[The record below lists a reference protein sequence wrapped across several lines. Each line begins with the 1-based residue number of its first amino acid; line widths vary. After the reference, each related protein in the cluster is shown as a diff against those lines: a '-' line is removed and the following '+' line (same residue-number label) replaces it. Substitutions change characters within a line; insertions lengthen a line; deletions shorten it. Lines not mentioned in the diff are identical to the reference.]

1 MRAVAR
7 EKKRGWRIAKEKTS
21 SKIDSVVS
29 LAASA
34 YHTVKNGAYIIDKPV
49 TLASNFSD
57 DRGGPPAWAEENLPA
72 VFRS

>member
-1 MRAVAR
+1 MGAVAL

-34 YHTVKNGAYIIDKPV
+34 YHTVKNGAYIIDKPL
-49 TLASNFSD
+49 TLTSNFAD
-57 DRGGPPAWAEENLPA
+57 DKGGPTVWTEESLPA
-72 VFRS
+72 MFRD